1 MNRPKISSGVFRNRS
16 FSGFWKI
23 KRMGTFIL
31 RASIFLGLAFYL
43 QACDTLKTAKEP
55 KNMSMPDKIS
65 TKKTV
70 KPPLDLS
77 APDKTETATF
87 ALG

>member
-1 MNRPKISSGVFRNRS
+1 MNRPTITSGAFRNPS
-16 FSGFWKI
+16 FKRFWKM

-43 QACDTLKTAKEP
+43 QACDTLKTSKEP
-55 KNMSMPDKIS
+55 KNMPMPEKIS
-65 TKKTV
+65 IKNTV
-70 KPPLDLS
+70 KPPLDMS

>member
-1 MNRPKISSGVFRNRS
+1 MNRPKISSAAFRNPS
-16 FSGFWKI
+16 FRGIWKM

-31 RASIFLGLAFYL
+31 RASILLGFAFYL

-55 KNMSMPDKIS
+55 KNMSIPEKIS

>member
-1 MNRPKISSGVFRNRS
+1 MNRPRISSGAFANPSFRR
-16 FSGFWKI
+16 FWKM

-43 QACDTLKTAKEP
+43 QACDTLKTAKEA
-55 KNMSMPDKIS
+55 KNMPIPDKIS
-65 TKKTV
+65 IKQTV
-70 KPPLDLS
+70 KPPLDMS

-87 ALG
+87 SLG

>member
-1 MNRPKISSGVFRNRS
+1 MNRLKISSGVFRNRS
-16 FSGFWKI
+16 FRGLWRL

-43 QACDTLKTAKEP
+43 QACDTLKTAKETN
-55 KNMSMPDKIS
+55 NMSMPEKIS

-77 APDKTETATF
+77 APDKIKTATF

>member
-1 MNRPKISSGVFRNRS
+1 MNQPKISNDVFRNRS
-16 FSGFWKI
+16 IRRLWKM
-23 KRMGTFIL
+23 KRMGTFIMQ
-31 RASIFLGLAFYL
+31 ASIFLGLAFYL

-55 KNMSMPDKIS
+55 KNMSMPEKIS
-65 TKKTV
+65 TQKTA

-77 APDKTETATF
+77 APNKTQTATF